1 MFREV
6 RQVKAGR
13 KRLLILPI
21 LAVSALF
28 PTYAGGGNTETA
40 AVSVTKT
47 EEKMLIPGGQ
57 AIGITLE
64 SDGILV
70 LGTGSVTGKDRH
82 IYYPA
87 ENILKEGDVI
97 LEADGAR
104 LEDKEALA
112 AAVKGSGESLELKVM
127 RNDSILDVSLNP
139 ISCIEDGSN
148 KIGVWVR
155 DSTQG
160 IGTLTY
166 IDPSDGSFGAL
177 GHGVYDADTL
187 ELMTVKSGSV
197 VKSEITGVKKSEK
210 GIPGEMTGVLD
221 KSVLFG
227 SISVNTEEGIYGTLS
242 DEAVSALYSEPMEIA
257 PADEVKTGEATILCS
272 LENGVREEYAIKI
285 ESVDLKNA
293 DADKGLVIRITDE
306 RLKNTAG
313 GIVQGMSGS
322 PIIQDGKL
330 AGAVTHVFVR
340 EPDKGYGIF
349 IENMI
354 SQE

>member
-1 MFREV
+1 M
-6 RQVKAGR
+6 KAG
-13 KRLLILPI
+13 KKLLILPI
-21 LAVSALF
+21 LAVSVLF
-28 PTYAGGGNTETA
+28 PTYAGGDETA
-40 AVSVTKT
+40 TVSVTKT
-47 EEKMLIPGGQ
+47 EEKTLIPGGQ

-70 LGTGSVTGKDRH
+70 LGTGSVTGRDRH
-82 IYYPA
+82 VYYPA
-87 ENILKEGDVI
+87 ESILREGDVI
-97 LEADGAR
+97 LEADGEI

-112 AAVKGSGESLELKVM
+112 AAVKDSGESLELKVM
-127 RNDSILDVSLNP
+127 RNDSVIDVSLNP
-139 ISCIEDGSN
+139 VQCIEDGSN

-177 GHGVYDADTL
+177 GHGVYDADTG
-187 ELMTVKSGSV
+187 ELMTVKSGNV
-197 VKSEITGVKKSEK
+197 VKSEITGVKKSSK
-210 GIPGEMTGVLD
+210 GVPGEMTGVLD
-221 KSVLFG
+221 KSEVLG
-227 SISVNTEEGIYGTLS
+227 SISVNTEEGIYGKLS
-242 DEAVSALYSEPMEIA
+242 DDAVSSLYSEPLEIA
-257 PADEVKTGEATILCS
+257 SAEDIKTGDAVILCS
-272 LENGVREEYAIKI
+272 LENGEKEEYAIKI
-285 ESVDLKNA
+285 ESVDLKHA

-306 RLKNTAG
+306 RLNDKTG

-330 AGAVTHVFVR
+330 VGAVTHVFVR

-354 SQE
+354 